1 VGDAVVEVALSRR
14 LREALAEHELSEEM
28 LNALASSL
36 LWRFG
41 RAPGEGESGPVVV
54 RVGFAKSARR
64 FAELPR
70 LRNVSDTEVEAAAQT
85 GSLRVEWVG
94 ER

>member
-1 VGDAVVEVALSRR
+1 MAEETLSRL
-14 LREALAEHELSEEM
+14 LREALAAHELSEET
-28 LNALASSL
+28 LSALASSL

-41 RAPGEGESGPVVV
+41 RAASEGEAGPVVV

-70 LRNVSDTEVEAAAQT
+70 LKSVSDAEVEAAAQE

>member
-1 VGDAVVEVALSRR
+1 MADGTLSRH
-14 LREALAEHELSEEM
+14 LKGVLAEHGLSDETVS
-28 LNALASSL
+28 ALASSL

-41 RAPGEGESGPVVV
+41 RVPAAGGEGDAGPVVV
-54 RVGFAKSARR
+54 RVGFARSAGR

-70 LRNVSDTEVEAAAQT
+70 LKSVTDSEVETAAQEGT
-85 GSLRVEWVG
+85 LRVEWVG